1 MSSAFSS
8 TQEENK
14 QNCVAKSKFCT
25 YNPRPHIQHAFPH
38 TQLVSL
44 FRYLTRSP
52 FTRGLGKIRFLRDGR
67 AATARVGA
75 LDPDKD
81 GRAVTRPELLSML
94 SAAAECCQISPQKRI
109 APRPVLGPVLMKKS
123 VRYLYSAVR
132 GPSGDPA

>member
-94 SAAAECCQISPQKRI
+94 SAAAECCPNLASKKNRAATCFGARSDEKISTYTART
-109 APRPVLGPVLMKKS
+109 RP
-123 VRYLYSAVR
+123 
-132 GPSGDPA
+132 GPSLPAL

>member
-75 LDPDKD
+75 LDPEKD

-94 SAAAECCQISPQKRI
+94 SAAAECCPNL
-109 APRPVLGPVLMKKS
+109 AAKKTRAATCFGGRS
-123 VRYLYSAVR
+123 DEKINRR
-132 GPSGDPA
+132 SGVTIVVIPHVQ